1 LVAVGLAEMG
11 DKTQLSILLLSSR
24 TKEYIQLLLGVMLA
38 FLLADGF
45 AILMLALVDQLL
57 PFRFR
62 FTIIPEGYYFFGR
75 IDISFEPLPNE
86 RLIILKS
93 MA

>member
-1 LVAVGLAEMG
+1 
-11 DKTQLSILLLSSR
+11 
-24 TKEYIQLLLGVMLA
+24 
-38 FLLADGF
+38 
-45 AILMLALVDQLL
+45 MLALVDQLL

-86 RLIILKS
+86 TFDYTEEHGLGKGDLLPFPKLIDS
-93 MA
+93 